1 MKENVYGSFPSVD
14 TGKVVDRQSLVVV
27 DVVNLREDNLL
38 GVQLWG
44 PDGLQSG
51 KDPGDRCP

>member
-38 GVQLWG
+38 GVQL
-44 PDGLQSG
+44 
-51 KDPGDRCP
+51 